1 MYNNSMQKYWIL
13 FRVKVD
19 EYLAYRLNFILWRVR
34 SIFNLTL
41 LYFLWSSV
49 LENTVSIQGY
59 TELHIFTY
67 IFLANIVGA
76 IVLSSKTDQIA
87 GDILSGAIINQ
98 LLKPMNFFAYIGT
111 REVADKLINLFF
123 SILEVLLFVAVL
135 HPPLLIQTNIVSL
148 LLAVSFLCAGVVVS
162 FLIALSLSLIAF
174 WSTEVWAP
182 RFIFFVLISLTA
194 GSMFPI
200 DILPDW
206 LYYPI
211 LMTPFPYMIYV
222 PVKIYL
228 FGISP
233 DIVLYAGVI
242 CFWIIAMYAVA
253 TALWQRGMKEFSFF
267 GR

>member
-1 MYNNSMQKYWIL
+1 MQKYWIL
-13 FRVKVD
+13 FRVKLD
-19 EYLAYRLNFILWRVR
+19 EYMAYRLNFILWRVR

-49 LENTVSIQGY
+49 LQNTVSIQGY
-59 TELHIFTY
+59 TEQHIFTY

-76 IVLSSKTDQIA
+76 IVLSSRTDQIA
-87 GDILSGAIINQ
+87 GDILNGAIINQ
-98 LLKPMNFFAYIGT
+98 LLKPMNFFAFIGT
-111 REVADKLINLFF
+111 REVADKLINLFC
-123 SILEVLLFVAVL
+123 SIIEVLLFVALL
-135 HPPLLIQTNIVSL
+135 HPPLLWQSDPLSIFTALV
-148 LLAVSFLCAGVVVS
+148 FLCGGVAVS

-222 PVKIYL
+222 PVKLYL
-228 FGISP
+228 FGITA
-233 DIVLYAGVI
+233 DAGFYAVVLG
-242 CFWIIAMYAVA
+242 FWIIAMYGIA
-253 TALWQRGMKEFSFF
+253 TLLWRRGMKEFSFF